1 MGQQQL
7 LLVLLGVIL
16 VGIAV
21 VVGINLFT
29 ANSIEQKRTEIT
41 SEGGLLASDAQLFY
55 RKTVSF
61 GGGGRT
67 FTGWTVP
74 RQFQPTAAGT
84 FSATVT
90 PQEVIITGI
99 ANEVAFNG
107 SAIEVKITVHPDEW
121 LATIIN

>member
-7 LLVLLGVIL
+7 LLVVLSIVL

-41 SEGGLLASDAQLFY
+41 SEGVQLASAAQMYY
-55 RKTVSF
+55 RKTVTY

-74 RQFQPTAAGT
+74 RQYQPTAAGT

-90 PQEVIITGI
+90 AQEVIITCIG
-99 ANEVAFNG
+99 NEVVTAG
-107 SAIEVKITVHPDEW
+107 VPIEVKVTVHPNEW
-121 LATIIN
+121 VSTVIH

>member
-7 LLVLLGVIL
+7 LLIILGVIL
-16 VGIAV
+16 VGISV

-29 ANSIEQKRTEIT
+29 ANSIEQKRNQIT
-41 SEGGLLASDAQLFY
+41 SEGAQLASEAQLHY
-55 RKTVSF
+55 RKTVSY

-74 RQFQPTAAGT
+74 RQYQPSASGT

-90 PQEVIITGI
+90 
-99 ANEVAFNG
+99 VAYSLTCDREPKAKN
-107 SAIEVKITVHPDEW
+107 SE
-121 LATIIN
+121 

>member
-7 LLVLLGVIL
+7 LLVVLSIVL

-41 SEGGLLASDAQLFY
+41 SEGTQLASEAQLFY
-55 RKTVSF
+55 RKPISY

-74 RQFQPTAAGT
+74 PQYQPTAAGT

-90 PQEVIITGI
+90 AQEVIITCI
-99 ANEVAFNG
+99 ANEVAYNG
-107 SAIEVKITVHPDEW
+107 SDVEVKITVHSDEW
-121 LATIIN
+121 TATIIN